1 MANRETVKVEGLAQL
16 AKALRE
22 LPDRVAKNGLRVA
35 VYSGAKVILDEARL
49 RAPKAAES
57 LGPRQP
63 PPGTLRRSVI
73 MKHIPE
79 LSSLTRQ
86 TFFVTVRHGK
96 KYRKQGKKGNLSQD
110 AWYWRF
116 VEFGTS
122 KMRARPFLRPALEA
136 KRREAVQAMK
146 ERLRERVEQEA
157 KNLGPQSLGAGQ
169 PRR

>member
-1 MANRETVKVEGLAQL
+1 MAKRELVKVEGLAEL

-22 LPDRVAKNGLRVA
+22 LPDRVAKNGLRVS
-35 VYSGAKVILDEARL
+35 VYAGAKVIRDEARL
-49 RAPKAAES
+49 RAPKATES
-57 LGPRQP
+57 LGPNQP
-63 PPGTLRRSVI
+63 PPGTLKRSVI

-116 VEFGTS
+116 VEFGTR
-122 KMRARPFLRPALEA
+122 KMRASPFLRPALEA
-136 KRREAVQAMK
+136 ERRDAVQAMK
-146 ERLRERVEQEA
+146 ERLAERVELEA
-157 KNLGPQSLGAGQ
+157 KNLN
-169 PRR
+169 RK

>member
-1 MANRETVKVEGLAQL
+1 MMAKRETFKVEGLAEL
-16 AKALRE
+16 ARALRE
-22 LPDRVAKNGLRVA
+22 LPEKVAKNGLRVS
-35 VYSGAKVILDEARL
+35 VYAGAKVVRDEARI
-49 RAPKAAES
+49 RAPRAAQS
-57 LGPRQP
+57 LGANQP

-73 MKHIPE
+73 MKQIPE

-110 AWYWRF
+110 AWYWKF
-116 VEFGTS
+116 LEFGTS

-146 ERLRERVEQEA
+146 DKLSERVELEA
-157 KNLGPQSLGAGQ
+157 KALSKK
-169 PRR
+169 

>member
-1 MANRETVKVEGLAQL
+1 MARVQTVRIEGLAQL
-16 AKALRE
+16 DRALRE
-22 LPDRVAKNGLRVA
+22 LPQRIANRGLRA
-35 VYSGAKVILDEARL
+35 SVYAGAKVIRDEARS
-49 RAPKAAES
+49 RAPKAAQS
-57 LGPRQP
+57 LGPKQP
-63 PPGTLRRSVI
+63 PPGTLKRSVI

-116 VEFGTS
+116 VEFGTR

-136 KRREAVQAMK
+136 KRREAGQAMK
-146 ERLRERVEQEA
+146 DRLSERIEMEA
-157 KNLGPQSLGAGQ
+157 SKLS
-169 PRR
+169 RK

>member
-1 MANRETVKVEGLAQL
+1 MAKHEIVKIEGLAEL

-22 LPDRVAKNGLRVA
+22 LPDRVAKNGLRVC
-35 VYSGAKVILDEARL
+35 VYAGAKVIRDEARM

-57 LGPRQP
+57 LGPNQP
-63 PPGTLRRSVI
+63 PPGTLKRSVI

-116 VEFGTS
+116 IEFGTR
-122 KMRARPFLRPALEA
+122 KMAARPFLRPALESR
-136 KRREAVQAMK
+136 RREAVDAMK
-146 ERLRERVEQEA
+146 ERLTQRIEMEA
-157 KNLGPQSLGAGQ
+157 KALNSLSTK
-169 PRR
+169 

>member
-1 MANRETVKVEGLAQL
+1 MAKHERFKVDGLAEL

-22 LPDRVAKNGLRVA
+22 LPDRVAKNGLRVS
-35 VYSGAKVILDEARL
+35 VYAGAKVIRDEARM
-49 RAPKAAES
+49 RAPKAAEV
-57 LGPRQP
+57 LGPNQP
-63 PPGTLRRSVI
+63 PPGTLKRSVI
-73 MKHIPE
+73 MKQIPE

-116 VEFGTS
+116 VEFGTR
-122 KMRARPFLRPALEA
+122 KMRARPFLRTALEA

-146 ERLRERVEQEA
+146 DRLSERIELEA
-157 KNLGPQSLGAGQ
+157 KNLYRGQ
-169 PRR
+169 QRK

>member
-1 MANRETVKVEGLAQL
+1 MAKRETFKIEGLAEL
-16 AKALRE
+16 GKALRE
-22 LPDRVAKNGLRVA
+22 LPERVARNGLRVS
-35 VYSGAKVILDEARL
+35 VYAGAKVVRDEARA
-49 RAPKAAES
+49 RAPKAAQS
-57 LGPRQP
+57 LGSNQP
-63 PPGTLRRSVI
+63 PPGTLKRSVI

-116 VEFGTS
+116 VEFGTR

-136 KRREAVQAMK
+136 KRREAGQAMK
-146 ERLRERVEQEA
+146 DRLSERIEMEA
-157 KNLGPQSLGAGQ
+157 SKLS
-169 PRR
+169 RK

>member
-1 MANRETVKVEGLAQL
+1 MMAKFERMQVKGAAELVKLLNQL
-16 AKALRE
+16 PA
-22 LPDRVAKNGLRVA
+22 RVAKNGLRNA
-35 VYSGAKVILDEARL
+35 VYAGAKVVRDEAKS
-49 RAPKAAES
+49 RAPKAAEAM
-57 LGPRQP
+57 PNQP

-96 KYRKQGKKGNLSQD
+96 KYRFQGKKGNLSQD

-116 VEFGTS
+116 IEFGTR

-136 KRREAVQAMK
+136 KRCEAVQAMK
-146 ERLRERVEQEA
+146 DRLSDRIELEA
-157 KNLGPQSLGAGQ
+157 KALN
-169 PRR
+169 RK